1 MQESQGYVRVVEKD
15 ISEVKESNI
24 EKVLKDII
32 DVLFLLKKDVK
43 LLKERQDGYFFL
55 QLRLDKR
62 E

>member
-43 LLKERQDGYFFL
+43 LLKERQDGYFFVVL
-55 QLRLDKR
+55 IYF
-62 E
+62 